1 VKTLLVLRH
10 AKAEG
15 DSPSGS
21 DFDRPLTDRGRQESA
36 AVGRFLRNR
45 RADAILASPAAR
57 VVETV
62 EGALQGSGLDLAP
75 AWDRRLYNARP
86 EALLEA
92 IRETDAAIGT
102 LLIIAHNPGLQEL
115 IVDLAQDDRAG
126 LRGQIGGSFQTAA
139 LAELSLSIDRWDDA
153 APGCGQIVS
162 LVRPSDLDRAP
173 ADPE

>member
-1 VKTLLVLRH
+1 MKTVLVLRH

-36 AVGRFLRNR
+36 AVGRALRNR
-45 RADAILASPAAR
+45 RVEAILASPAAR

-62 EGALQGSGLDLAP
+62 EGIMEKSSLDFAP
-75 AWDRRLYNARP
+75 AWDRRLYNAPP

-92 IRETDAAIGT
+92 IRETGDAVGT
-102 LLIIAHNPGLQEL
+102 LLVVAHNPGLQEL

-126 LRGQIGGSFQTAA
+126 LREQVGGSFPTAA
-139 LAELSLSIDRWDDA
+139 LAELNLSIDRWEDA
-153 APGCGQIVS
+153 GPGCGQILS
-162 LVRPSDLDRAP
+162 LVRPRDLDR
-173 ADPE
+173 E